1 MNRYVEYYI
10 APSLFLL
17 VLTIISCWKILST
30 SGLVLYGDF
39 LAAYSVDK
47 FLDLMVPLWDQ
58 YGSLPTFE
66 QLLRLPYRFL
76 LYIPHAIG
84 LISDYAY
91 FKILFL
97 GTLYLAGI
105 SMYYSVLNIISSEY
119 KKIGNLSIVVA
130 LLSGIFY
137 MFNPWAIQRMHQQAF
152 LFGYALT
159 PLIFYLCYK
168 IVKTNKN
175 ETKYLLLLGFLLSL
189 SAATPHYFIFNS
201 FVVVSWF
208 AFDIIMTKKELKK
221 IINYTSYLVLSYSA
235 FLLLSLYWIMPIVF
249 SSASPEYAPS
259 SGIVDVLSRNSEI
272 LNVSRLISTWF
283 VRTSYMPSNTFAHV
297 IWIFSSFS
305 IPVIAFASILLVRKR
320 KIVLYL
326 TLLLLILLQLGMGAK
341 SLVPRLYYLLVF
353 STPIGWVFRGP
364 NKWVGLIAF
373 TYIILIALF
382 LAELATRVEK
392 KKLIKSGSILL
403 VTSLLFSIYAYPN
416 AEGFLTKVYMPA
428 KIPGDIHESYS
439 YLNSDNATKVLYL
452 SLAHP
457 FNVRLL
463 DWGKVAVLDTISSP
477 IPSISTFTPHSNL
490 FFLFAYDNLL
500 LKNSTDNF
508 GKYLETAGV
517 SHVVYHNSIVNEWY
531 YPIFPGFKRNEK
543 RIMVEDSKI
552 IETLNIQRDLNR
564 TKNFEKVYIY
574 SSIYPANEVRVSNED
589 ILLIGGMNTLEALYN
604 LDPFNPSHLSVLLS
618 DQLYIKNLN
627 YDTIIT
633 SLEDINPLDIK
644 EITESNK
651 VPLAKYT
658 NENSLK
664 EQAWSRAYSY
674 EPVHGEW
681 HRGPLHTLNLNNWQN
696 DYGEG
701 FVFTMASKKIPE
713 DLKPLKNDIIRS
725 WTFNREG
732 EFKEWEKINPEKR
745 FNIIQKLSRVNN
757 VLKAELYNTTGEWK
771 SIKSPLIPVEYDHY
785 YLFKLKVKGENAHAV
800 HIKIA
805 EYNDKNKI
813 IGGKTV
819 YNVGTENFDWK
830 EAKFTYTPQDESTKY
845 LQLQV
850 WHGHET
856 DKPLPNIVWIDDA
869 KVYDI
874 TNYTEPVTLKIPF
887 SVDKT
892 DTYKLFIRY
901 FKNQEGGEIKVYL
914 DGRPIEIST
923 KDQLN
928 KFIWKELAIC
938 HLEKGKH
945 TLILENVKGFNAVNL
960 FALIPEKE
968 YENAKQEI
976 SKILQN
982 KTIIY
987 LFEAESDLYR
997 DNAEVLNSGGEAS
1010 DGEVLEIADG
1020 KAWQEVEIIKT
1031 GTYRLA
1037 IRVKGDFRVKIGNK
1051 KFEFHNS
1058 NLTYWYSP
1066 IFELNKGKYNL
1077 TITPLDT
1084 PIANFSFEPV
1094 SDIEN
1099 GIIKKLPQGIASF
1112 SNDSFAG
1119 NSSLKISSNVS
1130 EEGWLWFRTT
1140 EIDVTP
1146 RERYL
1151 AITHM
1156 KYKNVVASYIS
1167 IEGYNETSGE
1177 WRELWQ
1183 IPSRQDGTSDWKEY
1197 KQILTIPDDI
1207 TKIGFV
1213 LNAGWIKDLG
1223 EGDATTWF
1231 DDIRIYPVKDYLD
1244 VTWLYSTKNN
1254 NETLNVNELFKT
1266 NETPA
1271 SIINYTKINPTKY
1284 EVKVNATKP
1293 FMLSF
1298 AESYDPLWEAR
1309 VYKDGEKVD
1318 VAKSIPL
1325 YSVINGFWIDETGD
1339 LEIEIRYKPQD
1350 WFELGL
1356 WISGITFF
1364 SCLSYLFYDWRRDK
1378 RDKWALRI
1386 GARIH
1391 NVGSAVGKGFGE
1403 GVRRLKMKLKR
1414 KK

>member
-119 KKIGNLSIVVA
+119 KKIGDLSIVVA

-159 PLIFYLCYK
+159 PIIFYLCYK

-175 ETKYLLLLGFLLSL
+175 KTKYLLLLGFLLSL

-221 IINYTSYLVLSYSA
+221 IINYASYLVLSYSA

-259 SGIVDVLSRNSEI
+259 SGIVDVLSRNSDI

-297 IWIFSSFS
+297 IWIFSSIS

-341 SLVPRLYYLLVF
+341 SLVPRLYYWLVF

-392 KKLIKSGSILL
+392 KKLIKYGSILL

-517 SHVVYHNSIVNEWY
+517 SHVVYHNSTVNEWY
-531 YPIFPGFKRNEK
+531 YPIFPGFERNEN

-552 IETLNIQRDLNR
+552 IESLNIQRDLNL

-633 SLEDINPLDIK
+633 SLEDINPIDIK

-674 EPVHGEW
+674 EPLHGEW
-681 HRGPLHTLNLNNWQN
+681 HRGPLHALNLNNWQN

-701 FVFTMASKKIPE
+701 FVFTMAYKKIPE

-725 WTFNREG
+725 WVFNREG

-745 FNIIQKLSRVNN
+745 FNTIQKLSRVNN

-785 YLFKLKVKGENAHAV
+785 YLFKFRIKGENASNV
-800 HIKIA
+800 HINVF
-805 EYNDKNKI
+805 EYNSKI
-813 IGGKTV
+813 KTV
-819 YNVGTENFDWK
+819 GEKLVKRGIGTGNFSWK
-830 EAKFTYTPQDESTKY
+830 DEEVIYTPQRNLTKY

-850 WHGHET
+850 WHGYKT
-856 DKPLPNIVWIDDA
+856 KQPLPSSVWLDNVE
-869 KVYDI
+869 VYEI
-874 TNYTEPVTLKIPF
+874 TKYTEPVNLKIPF
-887 SVDKT
+887 GVDKL
-892 DTYKLFIRY
+892 DNYKLFVRY
-901 FKNQEGGEIKVYL
+901 FKNQRGEKIKVYL
-914 DGRPIEIST
+914 DDKSIDITT

-928 KFIWKELAIC
+928 KFVWKDLGTF
-938 HLEKGKH
+938 HLEKGEH
-945 TLILENVKGFNAVNL
+945 TLVLENVKGFNALNL

-976 SKILQN
+976 SEVLQN

-997 DNAEVLNSGGEAS
+997 DDATISKKFGGEAS
-1010 DGEVLEIADG
+1010 NGEVLEIADG
-1020 KAWQEVEIIKT
+1020 KAWQEIEIIKN

-1037 IRVKGDFRVKIGNK
+1037 IRAKGDFRVQIADKE
-1051 KFEFHNS
+1051 FEFHNS
-1058 NLTYWYSP
+1058 NLTYWYAP
-1066 IFELNKGKYNL
+1066 TFELNRGEYNL
-1077 TITPLDT
+1077 TITPSGT

-1094 SDIEN
+1094 SNIETEIIERLPA
-1099 GIIKKLPQGIASF
+1099 GIVSF
-1112 SNDSFAG
+1112 STDSYSG
-1119 NSSLKISSNVS
+1119 NSSLEVSSNVT
-1130 EEGWLWFRTT
+1130 EEGGLWLYTP
-1140 EIDVTP
+1140 EVNVTP
-1146 RERYL
+1146 GKRYS

-1156 KYKNVVASYIS
+1156 KYKNVVESYIS
-1167 IEGYNETSGE
+1167 IEGYNKTAGE
-1177 WRELWQ
+1177 WIELMQ
-1183 IPSRQDGTSDWKEY
+1183 VPSGQTGTSDWKEY
-1197 KQILTIPDDI
+1197 KQILTIPEDI
-1207 TKIGFV
+1207 SKIRFV
-1213 LNAGWIKDLG
+1213 LNAGWINDQEMG
-1223 EGDATTWF
+1223 NGITWF
-1231 DDIRIYPVKDYLD
+1231 DDISVYPVKDYLD
-1244 VTWLYSTKNN
+1244 VVWLYSTKNN
-1254 NETLNVNELFKT
+1254 ETLNELFKT

-1271 SIINYTKINPTKY
+1271 EVINYTKINPTKY

-1298 AESYDPLWEAR
+1298 AEAYDPLWEAR
-1309 VYKDGEKVD
+1309 IYKDGEKVE
-1318 VAKSIPL
+1318 VVKSIPL

-1339 LEIEIRYKPQD
+1339 LEIEIRYKPQE
-1350 WFELGL
+1350 WFEVGL
-1356 WISGITFF
+1356 WISVTTFIG
-1364 SCLSYLFYDWRRDK
+1364 CIGYLFYDWRRGK
-1378 RDKWALRI
+1378 GGKWALRI
-1386 GARIH
+1386 GARWH
-1391 NVGSAVGKGFGE
+1391 NAGNVVNKGFRE
-1403 GVRRLKMKLKR
+1403 GVQRLKKKQKR
-1414 KK
+1414 KN